1 MKNKIVLFGVSI
13 FIATSLLSQNK
24 KDQCF
29 DRLQKAFEKRGAY
42 TVADDM
48 HRNVILSFF
57 NDDTQE
63 CLSGKVRVEG
73 GTITS
78 IFIQYNEG
86 DYELL
91 EKKFVNAQKTAPRIN
106 NGISEMIYIS
116 DGQKLRVVF
125 IEKLKPKPREYKAAD
140 LPSDL

>member
-1 MKNKIVLFGVSI
+1 MKNITI
-13 FIATSLLSQNK
+13 ILLSVFITHTLVAQNQSK
-24 KDQCF
+24 VGCF
-29 DRLQKAFEKRGAY
+29 DRLQKAFEKRGSY
-42 TVADDM
+42 SVADDI

-57 NDDTQE
+57 TDEGQE
-63 CLSGKVRVEG
+63 CLSGKVRVEHG
-73 GTITS
+73 AITS

-91 EKKFVNAQKTAPRIN
+91 EKKFNNAQKAAPRVT

-116 DGQKLRVVF
+116 DGQRLRVIF
-125 IEKLKPKPREYKAAD
+125 IDKLKPKPREYKSAD